1 MWLFKKKVS
10 QDDFIK
16 FKNNVKISFQRY
28 KKDIILL
35 KQRSEFL
42 YKELNKVKPLSEQ
55 FTELLNQFTGGSV
68 NYLTV
73 H

>member
-1 MWLFKKKVS
+1 MWPFKKKVS

-28 KKDIILL
+28 KKNIKLL

-42 YKELNKVKPLSEQ
+42 YKELNKEKPLSER
-55 FTELLNQFTGGSV
+55 FSELSNGS
-68 NYLTV
+68 LK
-73 H
+73 